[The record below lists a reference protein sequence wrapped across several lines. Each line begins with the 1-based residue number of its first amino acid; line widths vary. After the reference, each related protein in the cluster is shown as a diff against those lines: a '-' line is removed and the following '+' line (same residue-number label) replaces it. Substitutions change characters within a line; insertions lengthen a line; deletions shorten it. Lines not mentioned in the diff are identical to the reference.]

1 MLLLLWRHCKAC
13 ACLFKCW
20 ESSIKHFSPL
30 SPRQF
35 VFKSRYDLSTTF
47 AVTLGRGRGDRL
59 TVIMMLIKKKLFGS
73 VPLDLGQ
80 ICQAKK
86 KKKKIAISNFAD
98 SNSRQSD
105 YQSDTFTNKPLEEHG
120 QPAQDMLLLI
130 RLRRDFRRIC

>member
-1 MLLLLWRHCKAC
+1 MLGELYKA
-13 ACLFKCW
+13 
-20 ESSIKHFSPL
+20 FSPL

-59 TVIMMLIKKKLFGS
+59 TVIMMLIKKKMFGS

-86 KKKKIAISNFAD
+86 KRKRS
-98 SNSRQSD
+98 
-105 YQSDTFTNKPLEEHG
+105 L
-120 QPAQDMLLLI
+120 
-130 RLRRDFRRIC
+130 